1 MNKALKFTIET
12 QTENKEVV
20 LICHLNEKGVSLESS
35 EVARKIFSNNRPLF
49 DRINLST
56 KILNGKV
63 YRQEAIKS
71 NTSLNRL
78 ATKTNMNHN
87 FVETEISNFT
97 FNSDVL
103 NRQRRIMDK
112 SNRLFD
118 FDPSTLKVNNSANVF
133 DPQNLTLDDIQ
144 NSLLI
149 SEVEELLLF
158 QNESVRTF
166 MIKDFLE
173 DKKDIYEVS
182 YRIEFNTDTKFKE
195 YLDFVVKELDESI
208 KFLNSYSKSLQ
219 LPSRYDYVNSV
230 FVKTYVDSVYES
242 LGILDETSVNLGSS
256 RIKSSEFGRAALAFY
271 NASLML
277 TENVEKSI
285 YGKIMRAVLP
295 SSLTS
300 PELVKSSIS
309 SFSNLYNL
317 LTQEY
322 GVSTGKDKKN
332 RKQKIHSSKKIKQ
345 KYVHA
350 FTETI
355 RLDQE
360 ALGYNVFT
368 ENQSGLNTMSANAYK
383 NRFIEEQIKY
393 YPSLD
398 INDESSFMTK
408 TEKKN
413 FASLKNAPAFLT
425 PSNLVMGK
433 KRITTSRGMAN
444 INIDDVREFRI
455 SKSSA
460 AANLSRTRFPTP
472 SKKTS
477 LSKDV
482 MSEFNLTVGPPKKTL
497 LTRAAEENIDPL
509 VDAKHYVG
517 FGSFFVT
524 DNPASI
530 LRTLKNIKNRE
541 DKKIFAIVS
550 DVIPG
555 RFLRQ
560 PNSIESINDLQIS
573 NKKSKFRGLVAER
586 SIELSEIPP
595 QIKSMMSSKFQ
606 TNPDVDPL
614 QNKEARAIIDET
626 QKNVFL
632 IKAHVGFEKGEDGFA
647 DLNMPIVM
655 DMNDSSLDGKPV
667 LAKAYNYEVPQLGI
681 VKDKFMPTIY
691 NNLLYIRN

>member
-1 MNKALKFTIET
+1 MSRSIKFNIET
-12 QTENKEVV
+12 QTENKEII
-20 LICHLNEKGVSLESS
+20 LICHLSEKAISLESS

-63 YRQEAIKS
+63 YRQETIKS

-78 ATKTNMNHN
+78 AVKTNMNHN
-87 FVETEISNFT
+87 FLETEISNFT
-97 FNSDVL
+97 FSSDAL
-103 NRQRRIMDK
+103 RKQRRIMDK

-118 FDPSTLKVNNSANVF
+118 FDPKTLKVNKFANAF
-133 DPQNLTLDDIQ
+133 DPQNLTPDDIK
-144 NSLLI
+144 NSMVI

-158 QNESVRTF
+158 QNQSVRTF

-219 LPSRYDYVNSV
+219 LPSRYDSVNSV
-230 FVKTYVDSVYES
+230 FVETYVDSVYES
-242 LGILDETSVNLGSS
+242 LGILDETRVNLGSS

-332 RKQKIHSSKKIKQ
+332 RKQKIHSSKKVKQ
-345 KYVHA
+345 KYVNA
-350 FTETI
+350 STETI

-368 ENQSGLNTMSANAYK
+368 ENQSGLNTMSANTYK
-383 NRFIEEQIKY
+383 NRFIEEQMKY

-433 KRITTSRGMAN
+433 KRITTSRGLAN

-460 AANLSRTRFPTP
+460 AASMSRTRFPTP
-472 SKKTS
+472 SKKAS

-482 MSEFNLTVGPPKKTL
+482 MSEFNLTIGPPKKAL
-497 LTRAAEENIDPL
+497 LTRATEENIDPL

-530 LRTLKNIKNRE
+530 LRTFKNIKNKE

-555 RFLRQ
+555 RFLRRT
-560 PNSIESINDLQIS
+560 NSIESIKDLQIS

-606 TNPDVDPL
+606 TNPDIDPL
-614 QNKEARAIIDET
+614 QNKETRAIIDET

-632 IKAHVGFEKGEDGFA
+632 IKAHVGFEKGKDGFA
-647 DLNMPIVM
+647 DLNMPIII